1 MTTQQSEPEQERDRR
16 ISIPNI
22 PVRAARWYLPVFTA
36 ITVYLTASN
45 TLFVVATERI
55 IGWQA
60 IQYVV
65 TGELL
70 KAGGVAL
77 IVSPIITEVGRMV
90 LAELWL
96 ERRERKAREEG
107 RQLQQAEWEAWN
119 RRRQEA
125 EAKGIPFDE
134 PPPELESRRE
144 SSR

>member
-1 MTTQQSEPEQERDRR
+1 MTRQQSEPERNRR

-36 ITVYLTASN
+36 ITVYLTVSN
-45 TLFVVATERI
+45 TLFIVATERV

-60 IQYVV
+60 VQYVV
-65 TGELL
+65 TGETL

-90 LAELWL
+90 LAEIWL
-96 ERRERKAREEG
+96 ERRERRAFARG
-107 RQLQQAEWEAWN
+107 QQSQQTQWEDWN

-125 EAKGIPFDE
+125 EDKGIPFDE
-134 PPPELESRRE
+134 PPPELENQQE